1 MDTRSFAFLQDG
13 ARPFPE
19 KCGEPRWESA
29 RVCVLPVRLKPE
41 REYWFGLNAP
51 GIAGFR
57 GLSGLAAA
65 PFELELRT
73 RR

>member
-1 MDTRSFAFLQDG
+1 M
-13 ARPFPE
+13 
-19 KCGEPRWESA
+19 
-29 RVCVLPVRLKPE
+29 CVLPVRLKPE